1 MRTLVLVLAGAL
13 SGPEQ
18 MIQRVDAK
26 TQLVE
31 MVVAVQHGPPTIQL
45 QFNLQ
50 QLIAVRKTHS
60 CVEVDQVL
68 DVASTSTSP
77 ETVASQQGREIIKK
91 KCVPDCDSNL
101 QMN

>member
-18 MIQRVDAK
+18 ITQRVDVM
-26 TQLVE
+26 LVE
-31 MVVAVQHGPPTIQL
+31 MVFAVQHGPPTIQL